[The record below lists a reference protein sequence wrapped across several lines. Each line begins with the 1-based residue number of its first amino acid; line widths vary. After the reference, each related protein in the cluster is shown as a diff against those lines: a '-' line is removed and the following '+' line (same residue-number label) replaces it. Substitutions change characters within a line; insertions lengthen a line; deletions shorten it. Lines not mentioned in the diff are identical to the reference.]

1 MTVKENKIKHMK
13 NLTIITT
20 ALLLIFNL
28 VSFNVQATTLS
39 VTKPSK
45 IKKEFVKTINKEFDI
60 TADGKVGLS
69 NRYGKIDLKTW
80 NENKVKIDVKITV
93 NASSEENAQE
103 EFERINVNFSNGND
117 YVNAET
123 TIESK
128 KSSWW
133 SWGSW
138 SSSSDF
144 SIDYDVY
151 MPKSNNL
158 NLANK
163 YGHSTV
169 DEIDGKATISVKYGD
184 ITMEG
189 VNNTLDFYI
198 GYGNGT
204 ILKATD
210 IEGEVSYGKLKMNH
224 AENVE
229 ITSKYSKVYLDEA
242 KEVRSTSKY
251 DTYKLGVIQNFR
263 NTGKYDNIYIESVN
277 DIVVDSKYSDIEV
290 EQLTNSADLDL
301 HYGGASIEGIAS
313 GFTDIRLEGN
323 YADFKIRTDSNVA
336 YHLDASGNYSDVYCP
351 EEMDVSRRIEK
362 GNSVEVEGVIGSAN
376 ARGKIK
382 ARLNYGHLK
391 IR

>member
-1 MTVKENKIKHMK
+1 MK

-20 ALLLIFNL
+20 ALLLIL
-28 VSFNVQATTLS
+28 GLGFNVQANTLS
-39 VTKPSK
+39 TDKQTK

-93 NASSEENAQE
+93 NASSEEAAQD
-103 EFERINVNFSNGND
+103 EFERINVSFSNGND

-133 SWGSW
+133 NWGSW

-151 MPKSNNL
+151 MPKSNKL
-158 NLANK
+158 DLKNK

-169 DEIDGKATISVKYGD
+169 DEIDGETTISIKYGD

-198 GYGNGT
+198 GYGNAT

-210 IEGEVSYGKLKMNH
+210 IEGEVSYGKLKMSH
-224 AENVE
+224 AENVD

-242 KEVRSTSKY
+242 KEVRSFSKY
-251 DTYKLGVIQNFR
+251 DTYKLGEIQNFR
-263 NTGKYDNIYIESVN
+263 NTGKYDNIYIESVH
-277 DIVVDSKYSDIEV
+277 DIVVDSKYSDIEL
-290 EQLTNSADLDL
+290 EKLTNSADFDL
-301 HYGGASIEGIAS
+301 NYGGASIDGVAN
-313 GFTDIRLEGN
+313 GFTEIRLDGS
-323 YADFKIRTDSNVA
+323 YADFKIRTDSNAA
-336 YHLDASGNYSDVYCP
+336 YHLDATGSYADIHCP
-351 EEMDVSRRIEK
+351 DNMDVSRRIEK
-362 GNSVEVEGVIGSAN
+362 GSSIEIEGLVGSAN
-376 ARGKIK
+376 AGGKIK
-382 ARLNYGHLK
+382 ARLSYGDLK